1 MGYTDKTGIE
11 FQRQLLVRV
20 KQLPGVQSAT
30 LADFSP
36 LSFTVHSD
44 GILPEGYVPRVH
56 DDMEADRGVVGPNY
70 LETMRTPLLAGRDFT
85 DQDTADT
92 LPVAI
97 VNQALVDHYWPG
109 QNAIGKRIQDGRW
122 RTVVGVVANGKYR
135 RLIYDPTPLILMPLT
150 QRYENEVIL
159 HVRTKGEP
167 LAMAA
172 AVEQAIHSLNADL
185 PLYNVTTLKENMQA
199 GSVFERIAVTFAGSF
214 GLLALVL
221 AAVGIYG
228 VVSYTTRQRTHEIGI
243 RIALG
248 AGKAAIF
255 RQVLQQG
262 LILTI
267 AGLSVGLVASLF
279 LTRFVRT
286 MLFGVGSSDLL
297 TFSTVAVVLGVVAL
311 FACYLP
317 ARRAA
322 AVDPMQAL
330 RTE

>member
-1 MGYTDKTGIE
+1 MATG
-11 FQRQLLVRV
+11 
-20 KQLPGVQSAT
+20 
-30 LADFSP
+30 
-36 LSFTVHSD
+36 
-44 GILPEGYVPRVH
+44 
-56 DDMEADRGVVGPNY
+56 
-70 LETMRTPLLAGRDFT
+70 
-85 DQDTADT
+85 
-92 LPVAI
+92 
-97 VNQALVDHYWPG
+97 
-109 QNAIGKRIQDGRW
+109 
-122 RTVVGVVANGKYR
+122 
-135 RLIYDPTPLILMPLT
+135 
-150 QRYENEVIL
+150 
-159 HVRTKGEP
+159 
-167 LAMAA
+167 
-172 AVEQAIHSLNADL
+172 VEQVIHSLNADL

-214 GLLALVL
+214 GLLALIL

-262 LILTI
+262 LILTLC
-267 AGLSVGLVASLF
+267 GLLVGVVASLF
-279 LTRFVRT
+279 LTRFLRT

-297 TFSTVAVVLGVVAL
+297 TFATVAVVLCVVAL